1 MKRKIALFFIVV
13 ASLFVAVQP
22 AFAQKQNVKGV
33 SQKIEKLAEGLVGRI
48 GVAAQEIGSGVSV
61 TVNGDET
68 FVMASTYKVAIAVTL
83 LDRVDKGQLKLT
95 DLIDLPPEMMV
106 AGNNAIAESY
116 IHPGI
121 KLSVANLIEVM
132 ITESDN
138 TATDVS
144 LKLAG
149 GPQAV
154 TKKLRSIGITEQRV
168 DRYCSE
174 LLKDFYGLQD
184 KASVSPSVVAEAIA
198 KDPTLL
204 VQMTKPNIEFEKDPR
219 DQSTPKA
226 MLELLLAIDSGKV
239 LSEKSRAFLLATM
252 SRTYTGKDRLRGLLP
267 KGTPVAHKTGT
278 IGGVAND
285 VGFITLPDGR
295 RFAIVVYTKS
305 STTPVAD
312 QDRAI
317 AEISRTLYDFY
328 YLTAQ
333 DK

>member
-1 MKRKIALFFIVV
+1 MKRNIALFLMVIA
-13 ASLFVAVQP
+13 ASLVAVQP
-22 AFAQKQNVKGV
+22 ALAQAQNVKGV
-33 SQKIEKLAEGLVGRI
+33 PQKIEKLSQGLVGRI

-83 LDRVDKGQLKLT
+83 LDRVDKGEVKLT
-95 DLIDLPPEMMV
+95 DLIDLPQDEMV
-106 AGNNAIAESY
+106 VGTNAIAESY
-116 IHPGI
+116 VHPGVQF
-121 KLSVANLIEVM
+121 SVANLIEVM

-138 TATDVS
+138 TATDFC

-149 GPQAV
+149 GPEAV
-154 TKKLRSIGITEQRV
+154 NKKLRSLGITDLRV
-168 DRYCSE
+168 DRATSE
-174 LLKDFYGLQD
+174 ILRDFYGLSD
-184 KASVSPSVVAEAIA
+184 KAFFPVVTKAVADDPS
-198 KDPTLL
+198 LL
-204 VQMTKPNIEFEKDPR
+204 LKMTQPSMAFEKDPR
-219 DQSTPKA
+219 DHSTPKA
-226 MLELLLAIDSGKV
+226 MLQLLLAIDSAKG
-239 LSEKSRAFLLATM
+239 LSAKSRDFLLATM
-252 SRTYTGKDRLRGLLP
+252 SRTHTGPGRLKGLLP

-295 RFAIVVYTKS
+295 RFAIVVFTNS
-305 STTPVAD
+305 STTSTAD

-317 AEISRTLYDFY
+317 AEISRSLYDLY